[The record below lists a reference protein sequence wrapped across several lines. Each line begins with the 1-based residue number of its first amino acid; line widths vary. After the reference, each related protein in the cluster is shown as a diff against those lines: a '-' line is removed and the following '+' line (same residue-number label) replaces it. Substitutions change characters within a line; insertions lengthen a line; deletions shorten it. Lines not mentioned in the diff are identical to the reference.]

1 MGEDIC
7 GWELF
12 LKALCRFIRV
22 GRKCSYIDEASH
34 PGVRPRRSYDRAAV
48 RVPNQDYGTADPLQ
62 SPSHV
67 GDILGVRIESV
78 LRCDHLMSLGQK
90 GRDEFAE
97 ARAVCPQAVDED
109 DAGFALICHNFPPFV
124 QLEVDCLS
132 RSSRETKRRSRNKPR
147 RSSSS
152 YTATPTPSR
161 TPPSVW
167 PILPLLGHPEA
178 YGESA
183 FRASTDALASWGNHA
198 AFAFG
203 LPPAN
208 VSSPAPTSTY

>member
-7 GWELF
+7 GWELS

-22 GRKCSYIDEASH
+22 GRKCSYIGECSH
-34 PGVRPRRSYDRAAV
+34 PRVRARRSDDRAAV

-97 ARAVCPQAVDED
+97 ARAVCPEAVDED
-109 DAGFALICHNFPPFV
+109 DAGFALIWHIFAPFV
-124 QLEVDCLS
+124 QECRRGGPNRPPIERLQNFITARPTMFPTL
-132 RSSRETKRRSRNKPR
+132 RSSMFSFSWSNVIGLM
-147 RSSSS
+147 
-152 YTATPTPSR
+152 
-161 TPPSVW
+161 VW
-167 PILPLLGHPEA
+167 RILPCA
-178 YGESA
+178 ASA
-183 FRASTDALASWGNHA
+183 RISLRS
-198 AFAFG
+198 
-203 LPPAN
+203 
-208 VSSPAPTSTY
+208 V

>member
-22 GRKCSYIDEASH
+22 GRKCSYIDECSH
-34 PGVRPRRSYDRAAV
+34 PRVRARGSDDRAAV

-97 ARAVCPQAVDED
+97 ARAVCPETVDED
-109 DAGFALICHNFPPFV
+109 DAGFALICHNFAPFV
-124 QLEVDCLS
+124 QLGRTFS
-132 RSSRETKRRSRNKPR
+132 RVPQGRRSEGHGTSWHRTARLR
-147 RSSSS
+147 RAWTSIFSNYAHSRRRGAAALIVS
-152 YTATPTPSR
+152 LRDPCTPSDLSPR
-161 TPPSVW
+161 
-167 PILPLLGHPEA
+167 I
-178 YGESA
+178 YG
-183 FRASTDALASWGNHA
+183 
-198 AFAFG
+198 
-203 LPPAN
+203 
-208 VSSPAPTSTY
+208 

>member
-22 GRKCSYIDEASH
+22 GRKCSYIDECIH
-34 PGVRPRRSYDRAAV
+34 PRVRARRSDDRAAV

-97 ARAVCPQAVDED
+97 ARAVCPEAVDED
-109 DAGFALICHNFPPFV
+109 DAGFALICHNLLLSFNWDRSTTSGHTSLHIPCQRARKCSAQRARAPP
-124 QLEVDCLS
+124 E
-132 RSSRETKRRSRNKPR
+132 N
-147 RSSSS
+147 
-152 YTATPTPSR
+152 
-161 TPPSVW
+161 
-167 PILPLLGHPEA
+167 G
-178 YGESA
+178 
-183 FRASTDALASWGNHA
+183 
-198 AFAFG
+198 
-203 LPPAN
+203 
-208 VSSPAPTSTY
+208 

>member
-12 LKALCRFIRV
+12 LKALCRFIRI
-22 GRKCSYIDEASH
+22 GRKCSYIDECSH
-34 PGVRPRRSYDRAAV
+34 PRVRARRSDDGAAV

-97 ARAVCPQAVDED
+97 ARAVCPVARPAEMS
-109 DAGFALICHNFPPFV
+109 I
-124 QLEVDCLS
+124 
-132 RSSRETKRRSRNKPR
+132 
-147 RSSSS
+147 
-152 YTATPTPSR
+152 
-161 TPPSVW
+161 
-167 PILPLLGHPEA
+167 PLLLDEKPTVGHVQEMSL
-178 YGESA
+178 SA
-183 FRASTDALASWGNHA
+183 I
-198 AFAFG
+198 
-203 LPPAN
+203 
-208 VSSPAPTSTY
+208 SPA

>member
-22 GRKCSYIDEASH
+22 GRKCSYIDECSH
-34 PGVRPRRSYDRAAV
+34 PRVRARRSDDRAAV

-78 LRCDHLMSLGQK
+78 LRRDHLMSLGQK

-97 ARAVCPQAVDED
+97 ARAVCPEAVDED
-109 DAGFALICHNFPPFV
+109 DAGFALICHKFCSFR
-124 QLEVDCLS
+124 LIG
-132 RSSRETKRRSRNKPR
+132 RELCRPASVG
-147 RSSSS
+147 
-152 YTATPTPSR
+152 R
-161 TPPSVW
+161 TEDGVRERLKCPA
-167 PILPLLGHPEA
+167 A
-178 YGESA
+178 YFIFDVNLAARA
-183 FRASTDALASWGNHA
+183 FRPSSKMPWNNREASAALTP
-198 AFAFG
+198 
-203 LPPAN
+203 L
-208 VSSPAPTSTY
+208 

>member
-22 GRKCSYIDEASH
+22 GRKCSYIDECSH
-34 PGVRPRRSYDRAAV
+34 LLVRARRSDDRAAV

-90 GRDEFAE
+90 GRDKFAE
-97 ARAVCPQAVDED
+97 ARAVCPEAVDED
-109 DAGFALICHNFPPFV
+109 NAGFALICHNFAPFALCGRLCEPGFETRLTQPCAV
-124 QLEVDCLS
+124 ARNQCS
-132 RSSRETKRRSRNKPR
+132 RSSPRSK
-147 RSSSS
+147 
-152 YTATPTPSR
+152 
-161 TPPSVW
+161 V
-167 PILPLLGHPEA
+167 
-178 YGESA
+178 
-183 FRASTDALASWGNHA
+183 
-198 AFAFG
+198 AFG
-203 LPPAN
+203 SA
-208 VSSPAPTSTY
+208 TSNRFW

>member
-7 GWELF
+7 GWELS

-22 GRKCSYIDEASH
+22 GRKCSYIDECSY
-34 PGVRPRRSYDRAAV
+34 PRVRARRSDDRAAV

-97 ARAVCPQAVDED
+97 TRAVCPEAVDED
-109 DAGFALICHNFPPFV
+109 DAGFALICHDFAPFV
-124 QLEVDCLS
+124 QLGEDVS
-132 RSSRETKRRSRNKPR
+132 RVPQGRRSEGHG
-147 RSSSS
+147 
-152 YTATPTPSR
+152 TM
-161 TPPSVW
+161 
-167 PILPLLGHPEA
+167 PLLGHPET

-183 FRASTDALASWGNHA
+183 FGASTDALASWRN
-198 AFAFG
+198 
-203 LPPAN
+203 
-208 VSSPAPTSTY
+208 